1 MELKITTIIP
11 TDDEEI
17 AGKLLNN
24 LIYNQAVVLGIIVGN
39 DSWSINII
47 QKTDKVAWSRN
58 QVRRAVWI
66 RNPEIVRTILQA
78 LFSKSGK
85 TMPADQS
92 YLITTSMDDR
102 IFDLITSSEP
112 DPDYVRIDKAF
123 LLAEKA

>member
-1 MELKITTIIP
+1 
-11 TDDEEI
+11 
-17 AGKLLNN
+17 
-24 LIYNQAVVLGIIVGN
+24 VLGIIVGN